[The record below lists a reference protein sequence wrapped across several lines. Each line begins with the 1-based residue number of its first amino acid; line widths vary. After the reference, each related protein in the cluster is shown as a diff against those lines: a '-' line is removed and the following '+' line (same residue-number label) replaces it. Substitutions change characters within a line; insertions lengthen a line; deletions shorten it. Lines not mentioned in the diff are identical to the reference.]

1 MTLQQLGYGMSET
14 SGAIFTDPVG
24 TYKYGSIGKPV
35 PNTEAKVF
43 FQFIINKY
51 NFCVLFNRMINYYKL
66 RVSWNF
72 KPMVFT
78 VDS

>member
-1 MTLQQLGYGMSET
+1 MSET

-43 FQFIINKY
+43 FKLIINKY
-51 NFCVLFNRMINYYKL
+51 NFCVLFNRMI
-66 RVSWNF
+66 
-72 KPMVFT
+72 
-78 VDS
+78 

>member
-1 MTLQQLGYGMSET
+1 MCCQDHFIPDFLQQLGYGMSET

-43 FQFIINKY
+43 FKLIINIY
-51 NFCVLFNRMINYYKL
+51 NFCVLFNRMI
-66 RVSWNF
+66 
-72 KPMVFT
+72 
-78 VDS
+78 